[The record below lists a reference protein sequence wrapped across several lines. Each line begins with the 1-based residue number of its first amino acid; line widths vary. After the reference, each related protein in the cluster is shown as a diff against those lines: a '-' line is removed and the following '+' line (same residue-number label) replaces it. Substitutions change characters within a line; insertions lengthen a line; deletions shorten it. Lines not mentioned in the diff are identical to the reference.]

1 LIREYIDFHAV
12 APRHEE
18 IHGRLQNWARSLY
31 SSPAS
36 KTAPGFHGY
45 QSPPSVRRE
54 REAGIRVDQ
63 ADARKIGK
71 GVAMLPEKH
80 RKAVQWSYV
89 LRSSV
94 LAGRKYLGVTAQE
107 LDRLV
112 VDARDMLCNRG
123 V

>member
-1 LIREYIDFHAV
+1 
-12 APRHEE
+12 
-18 IHGRLQNWARSLY
+18 
-31 SSPAS
+31 
-36 KTAPGFHGY
+36 
-45 QSPPSVRRE
+45 
-54 REAGIRVDQ
+54 
-63 ADARKIGK
+63 
-71 GVAMLPEKH
+71 MLPEKH